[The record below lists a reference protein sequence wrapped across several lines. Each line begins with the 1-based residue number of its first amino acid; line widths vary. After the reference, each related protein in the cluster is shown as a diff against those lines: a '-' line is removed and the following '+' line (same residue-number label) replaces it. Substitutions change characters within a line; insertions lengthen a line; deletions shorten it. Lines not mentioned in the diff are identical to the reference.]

1 MNIYAD
7 NYTKPLPVGTKVRL
21 IAPDGF
27 LNADADYVGQEFEIT
42 YAEPE
47 KELQAPYQTHKINL
61 QVSGF
66 THDDWWVKNDQIEVI
81 DYKEE
86 K

>member
-27 LNADADYVGQEFEIT
+27 LNFDADYVGQEFEIT
-42 YAEPE
+42 NAEPE
-47 KELQAPYQTHKINL
+47 KEVFSPCQTHQINL
-61 QVSGF
+61 KIEANGG
-66 THDDWWVKNDQIEVI
+66 DDWWVKDDRIEVI

>member
-27 LNADADYVGQEFEIT
+27 LNFDEDYVGQVFEIT
-42 YAEPE
+42 NAEPE
-47 KELQAPYQTHKINL
+47 KEVYAPQQTHQINL
-61 QVSGF
+61 KIEANGG
-66 THDDWWVKNDQIEVI
+66 DDWWVKDDQIEVI